1 MRKSSILKSKMPY
14 YAVAKGRSAGV
25 YNSWSDCKDNV
36 NGYSGATYKKFNTQS
51 EAQNFVSSRSDG
63 GSSGG
68 RILWRVFWWVLW
80 WLLRI
85 FGKGRQR
92 KGQLRSWRQ
101 FRLSVVSSTNT
112 ERIFVD
118 GAARGNGKHACP
130 QSGYGV
136 YYGAGDSRNRAVPL
150 SDVDDVSSVKPTN
163 QRAELHAMNHA
174 LSNIQKEHSSNPS
187 STKSYE
193 IHTDSTYTKNSIDTW
208 ADKWKDNGWKTS
220 SGSSVANKDLIQ
232 RNHELYTGLKDSG
245 VPVELVHVRGHS
257 GNEGNEQADR
267 LANQGADQMK

>member
-1 MRKSSILKSKMPY
+1 
-14 YAVAKGRSAGV
+14 
-25 YNSWSDCKDNV
+25 
-36 NGYSGATYKKFNTQS
+36 
-51 EAQNFVSSRSDG
+51 
-63 GSSGG
+63 
-68 RILWRVFWWVLW
+68 
-80 WLLRI
+80 
-85 FGKGRQR
+85 
-92 KGQLRSWRQ
+92 
-101 FRLSVVSSTNT
+101 
-112 ERIFVD
+112 
-118 GAARGNGKHACP
+118 
-130 QSGYGV
+130 
-136 YYGAGDSRNRAVPL
+136 
-150 SDVDDVSSVKPTN
+150 
-163 QRAELHAMNHA
+163 
-174 LSNIQKEHSSNPS
+174 